1 MKKVKLLFILIS
13 VLFSTGCS
21 SVSKS
26 GWQYFPDVATSFS
39 IKIGEVNVTI
49 DRVKETDFG
58 AQIGQI
64 VESMIL
70 CDKSITNVELIL
82 EVTVNQ
88 RSYYEDI
95 KQYNSIYVYYTLKD
109 TNLNQVYLKNGLY
122 IKTTDSIASSK
133 LQYKITEQITDSV
146 NEFVQSAAKVK

>member
-49 DRVKETDFG
+49 DLDIFEPIKED
-58 AQIGQI
+58 AII
-64 VESMIL
+64 
-70 CDKSITNVELIL
+70 N
-82 EVTVNQ
+82 
-88 RSYYEDI
+88 
-95 KQYNSIYVYYTLKD
+95 
-109 TNLNQVYLKNGLY
+109 
-122 IKTTDSIASSK
+122 DSINVAHA
-133 LQYKITEQITDSV
+133 L
-146 NEFVQSAAKVK
+146 